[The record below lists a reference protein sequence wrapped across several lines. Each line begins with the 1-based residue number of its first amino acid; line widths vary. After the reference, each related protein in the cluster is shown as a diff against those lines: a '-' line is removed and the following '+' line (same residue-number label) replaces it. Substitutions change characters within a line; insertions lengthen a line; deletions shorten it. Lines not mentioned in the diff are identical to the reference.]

1 MENLNKKVL
10 IVEDDKDFIWIL
22 QKGFEKQG
30 FSLFIAEDG
39 EEGLKKIEEEKP
51 DLILLDILLPKMD
64 GIIVAKKLKEQGI
77 KTQIIFLSSLM
88 GKVPVA
94 EDLVIEADY
103 ITKSSMHIDQLLD
116 KVKQKLGI

>member
-22 QKGFEKQG
+22 QQGFDKQG
-30 FSLFIAEDG
+30 FSLIVAEDG

-64 GIIVAKKLKEQGI
+64 GVTVAKKLKERGI
-77 KTQIIFLSSLM
+77 KAQIIFLSSLM

-94 EDLVIEADY
+94 EDLVPEADY
-103 ITKSSMHIDQLLD
+103 IIKSSMHIDQLLA
-116 KVKQKLGI
+116 KVKEKLGI

>member
-64 GIIVAKKLKEQGI
+64 GITVAKKLKEQGI

-103 ITKSSMHIDQLLD
+103 IIKSSMHIDQLLA